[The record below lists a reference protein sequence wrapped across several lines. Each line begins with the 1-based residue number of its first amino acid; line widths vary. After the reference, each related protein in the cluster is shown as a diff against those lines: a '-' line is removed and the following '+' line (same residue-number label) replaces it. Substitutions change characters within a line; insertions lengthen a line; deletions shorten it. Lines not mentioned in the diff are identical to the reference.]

1 MAAASPQDAAAV
13 AEETAVRPVE
23 DGLQHEFQSRL
34 LALLVHT
41 WPQVRVPRLEL
52 LVDILVPEIVQF
64 VDRPGRR
71 APRQPPPAAPS
82 VPPSGAL
89 ALFAALARDFPD
101 VSIER
106 RQEVVDAFWPRLE
119 RALRHPE
126 EDLAGTAALTPATSP
141 PRTSSRPGPA
151 PRAPVH
157 GAQPSTP
164 PSMLEPW
171 PAWGSRVLGTPS
183 RDPLVAPVGADGWQL
198 ASALPWRTGDCL
210 RIISHSAENGAHDF
224 YVDGPVHSSLYT
236 VAWLRYDHG
245 DWMDDRWDAGRCLVV
260 VADRP
265 HSSSPWPWLQ
275 LQPPCADSRIYRAPI
290 LRVIVAMQRAE
301 PSSPAELAEA

>member
-1 MAAASPQDAAAV
+1 M
-13 AEETAVRPVE
+13 E
-23 DGLQHEFQSRL
+23 G
-34 LALLVHT
+34 
-41 WPQVRVPRLEL
+41 
-52 LVDILVPEIVQF
+52 VD
-64 VDRPGRR
+64 
-71 APRQPPPAAPS
+71 QPPPVAGDAAEVAAGGPAPP

-89 ALFAALARDFPD
+89 ALFAALARDFPE

-119 RALRHPE
+119 RALHHPE

-171 PAWGSRVLGTPS
+171 NAWGSEVPT
-183 RDPLVAPVGADGWQL
+183 DVGPDGWQRV
-198 ASALPWRTGDCL
+198 SALPWRTGDRL
-210 RIISHSAENGAHDF
+210 RIISHSVENGARDF

-236 VAWLRYDHG
+236 AAWLRYGG
-245 DWMDDRWDAGRCLVV
+245 DGGWMDDRWSAGRYLVV
-260 VADRP
+260 VAELPDSTSR
-265 HSSSPWPWLQ
+265 WPSLQ
-275 LQPPCADSRIYRAPI
+275 LQPVCADSRIYRAPV
-290 LRVIVAMQRAE
+290 LRVIVAMQCAE
-301 PSSPAELAEA
+301 PSSPAELPGA